1 MTRRKVAERKVLD
14 ADPAA
19 LGDVPADDATAVSTH
34 DDSDAA
40 AQGLTPIKRRRRNVS
55 ILEERIGYRF
65 ANPKLIDC
73 ALTHVSAH
81 SVKRG
86 KATASE
92 GSKGE
97 NYQRLEFL
105 GDRVLGLVISDA
117 LYRTFPKAAEGEL
130 SRRLADLVRK
140 ETCADVARMID
151 LGAAIRLGTSEASAG
166 ARLRIAILADV
177 CEALIGAIFL
187 DGGLPAATDF
197 IARFWGERMH
207 VHGGPRRDPKT
218 ALQEWAQSGALPN
231 RAQPSYGVKERLGP
245 DHAPLFTVEV
255 RLPGHEPERGEGS
268 SKREAEQNAA
278 RNMLVSLGV
287 WKE

>member
-207 VHGGPRRDPKT
+207 VHGGARRDPKT
-218 ALQEWAQSGALPN
+218 ALQEWAQARGLPTPLYSEVERTGPHHDPEFKV
-231 RAQPSYGVKERLGP
+231 RAE
-245 DHAPLFTVEV
+245 
-255 RLPGHEPERGEGS
+255 LPGLAPADGVGR
-268 SKREAEQNAA
+268 SKREAEKAA
-278 RNMLVSLGV
+278 AAAFLAREGVLV
-287 WKE
+287 